1 MAYDLLIQGG
11 TVIDGT
17 GADRFAADVAVKDG
31 KIAAVGK
38 IEDEADRTI
47 DATGKVVTPG
57 FIDPHTHYDAQMSW
71 DPLVTPTS
79 WHGITTTV
87 IGNCGVGLAPC
98 RPEFREH
105 ALWDLINV
113 EAMSREVLEAGIEW
127 QWESFGQ
134 FIDAT
139 VQRGSAIN
147 VGFLVPLSPLR
158 TFVLGD
164 AASERAAT
172 AAETDQIC
180 ALLEDAVAAG
190 ALGFSSSQQPNHIGY
205 QGKPLASRLTSN
217 EEFAAYARTMGKLGR
232 GGIEI
237 AVTKSLA
244 TLADDE
250 VDLLELL
257 ADESGRPV
265 TWLTLL
271 DLNANPGIA
280 LTSVDKTDRIVDKG
294 VHAQTVVR
302 PFLAEADIH
311 NPFMFAPLPAWKVAF
326 NQSREE
332 QKRIYADAAFR
343 KQFRED
349 MASPRAL
356 IRDWDHFEIL
366 DVHNPDL
373 RPLIGKT
380 INQIAEER
388 ATHPADT
395 FLDIAVEDDIHVRF
409 RVAVANSTEA
419 NLIQMITDPRIR
431 IGLGDGGAHVDMLCE
446 AGYTTYLLGHWV
458 RERGIMSLER
468 AVQRITSES
477 AALFDI
483 RGRGTLAG
491 DMAADIVVFDPAA
504 IGSDR
509 RPHLVHDLPAGGKR
523 MIAEARGVDY
533 TIVNGEL
540 VFDHGVH
547 TGALPGRAAT

>member
-1 MAYDLLIQGG
+1 MAYDLLIRGG

-17 GADRFAADVAVKDG
+17 GADRFIADVAVKDD
-31 KIAAVGK
+31 KIAAVGQVAGDAAR
-38 IEDEADRTI
+38 II

-57 FIDPHTHYDAQMSW
+57 FIDPHTPYDAQMSW

-113 EAMSREVLEAGIEW
+113 EAMSKEVLEAGIEW

-139 VQRGSAIN
+139 LKRGSAIN

-158 TFVLGD
+158 TFVMGD
-164 AASERAAT
+164 AASQRAAT
-172 AAETDQIC
+172 PEETDQIC
-180 ALLEDAVAAG
+180 ALLDEAVAAG

-205 QGKPLASRLTSN
+205 QGKPLASRLTSD
-217 EEFAAYARTMGKLGR
+217 EEFAAYARTMGKRGR

-250 VDLLELL
+250 VDLLEML

-280 LTSVDKTDRIVDKG
+280 LTSVAKTDRIVDKG
-294 VHAQTVVR
+294 VHPQTVVR

-311 NPFMFAPLPAWKVAF
+311 NPFMFAPLPAWKAAF
-326 NQSREE
+326 NQSRAA
-332 QKRIYADAAFR
+332 QKQLYSDAAFR
-343 KQFRED
+343 RQFRDD
-349 MASPRAL
+349 MANARSL
-356 IRDWDHFEIL
+356 VRDWDHFEVL
-366 DVHNPDL
+366 EVQNPDL
-373 RPLIGKT
+373 RPLISKT
-380 INQIAEER
+380 ISQIADER
-388 ATHPADT
+388 GTHPADT
-395 FLDIAVEDDIHVRF
+395 FLDIAVQDDIHVRF
-409 RVAVANSTEA
+409 RVAVANSTEE

-468 AVQRITSES
+468 AVQRITSEA

-483 RGRGTLAG
+483 RGRGTLAEG
-491 DMAADIVVFDPAA
+491 MAADIVVFDADQ

-533 TIVNGEL
+533 TIVNGQL
-540 VFDHGVH
+540 VFDQGRHS
-547 TGALPGRAAT
+547 GALPGQAAN